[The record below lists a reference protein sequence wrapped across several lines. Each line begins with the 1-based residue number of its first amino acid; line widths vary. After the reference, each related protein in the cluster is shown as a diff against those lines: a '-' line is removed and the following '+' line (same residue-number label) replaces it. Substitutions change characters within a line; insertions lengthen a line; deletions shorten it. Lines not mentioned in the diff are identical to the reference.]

1 MNLDVI
7 RFLCEHG
14 VDKSLRSKPTNTSQ
28 GGLIAHEMAS
38 YHCAASKV
46 KQILEET
53 KQIFFHTKAEKR

>member
-14 VDKSLRSKPTNTSQ
+14 ADRALKSKPTNSSH
-28 GGLIAHEMAS
+28 GGLTAYEMAS

-53 KQIFFHTKAEKR
+53 KQIFFHTRAEKR